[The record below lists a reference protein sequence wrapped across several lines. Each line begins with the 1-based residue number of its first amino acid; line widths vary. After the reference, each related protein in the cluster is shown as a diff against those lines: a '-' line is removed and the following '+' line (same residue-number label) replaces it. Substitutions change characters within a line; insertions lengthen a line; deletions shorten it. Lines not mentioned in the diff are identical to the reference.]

1 LDFSNTFYGQIKPTD
16 AVMALMQETLDKIL
30 GHDLV
35 VGVHIRQGNISD
47 YHQKYFFGEWE
58 HDGNDNDLP
67 LMCCY
72 EDTSK
77 NLSSCSRQ
85 VVGIERYLDAMRNE
99 PEHARFFVCS
109 DRPGCILAVEQAF
122 PGKLI
127 YNSITIDHDVDFVRG
142 FCDWWCLANC
152 KKMLLSS
159 ASSFS
164 IEAAKVRGAETVLI

>member
-1 LDFSNTFYGQIKPTD
+1 
-16 AVMALMQETLDKIL
+16 
-30 GHDLV
+30 
-35 VGVHIRQGNISD
+35 
-47 YHQKYFFGEWE
+47 
-58 HDGNDNDLP
+58 
-67 LMCCY
+67 
-72 EDTSK
+72 
-77 NLSSCSRQ
+77 
-85 VVGIERYLDAMRNE
+85 MRNE